1 MSWERKNWKK
11 TGVKLYELCADNS
24 GSHTDIWPLTA
35 QLWWNVLLKTHD
47 YCLAKYSKAALIV
60 PYKRGRYLKI
70 LILVWAKLPKWL
82 FHVDGSHAG
91 LSPHY
96 YHIQLIQRGNN
107 TVINGSHHYFY
118 FHKQS
123 KVSLGKYM
131 RVHLTFDWHVYFS
144 WPICFFRTLVCG
156 LFINLLFPGRRYFK
170 VPLPILLAA
179 SPLACQPHH

>member
-1 MSWERKNWKK
+1 MTSNSSTLMKCPPKN
-11 TGVKLYELCADNS
+11 TR
-24 GSHTDIWPLTA
+24 
-35 QLWWNVLLKTHD
+35 LLLSEIFKSCPDRTIQ
-47 YCLAKYSKAALIV
+47 KGQI
-60 PYKRGRYLKI
+60 LKDT
-70 LILVWAKLPKWL
+70 LVWAKLWAKL

-91 LSPHY
+91 PSPYY
-96 YHIQLIQRGNN
+96 YHIQLIQRCNN
-107 TVINGSHHYFY
+107 TVINGNHHYFY

-179 SPLACQPHH
+179 SPLACRPQH